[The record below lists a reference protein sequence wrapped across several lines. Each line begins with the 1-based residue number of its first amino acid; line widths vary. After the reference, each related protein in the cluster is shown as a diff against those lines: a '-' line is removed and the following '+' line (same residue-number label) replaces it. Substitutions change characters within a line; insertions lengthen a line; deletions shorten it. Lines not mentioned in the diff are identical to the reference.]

1 MRDDDSP
8 ARGGVVHVIDDDE
21 AVRQAV
27 AILLR
32 SGTAAVETHASA
44 LRFLEALPSLR
55 EDSIRCVLTDVRM
68 PDLDGLELLHRLKAR
83 GFRRPVIVMTAHGDV
98 SMAVQAMK
106 SGAADFIEKPFHARD
121 LLASI
126 QALSRRPPSS
136 PARDAS
142 AAARLASLSQRE
154 REVLGHLLAGM
165 PNKQIAREL
174 GLSPRTVEA
183 HRARLMERLGVGSLA
198 EAVRIAVEA
207 ELEKEPAAS
216 RQAATDAGRQDP

>member
-1 MRDDDSP
+1 MRDEDRL
-8 ARGGVVHVIDDDE
+8 ARVDGVVHVIDDDE

-27 AILLR
+27 TILLR
-32 SGTAAVETHASA
+32 SGNAAVETHASA
-44 LRFLEALPSLR
+44 LSFLEALPALR
-55 EDSIRCVLTDVRM
+55 EDYIHSVLTDVRM
-68 PDLDGLELLHRLKAR
+68 PGIDGLELLQRLKAR

-106 SGAADFIEKPFHARD
+106 SGALDFIEKPFHARD

-126 QALSRRPPSS
+126 QALSRRPLPSS
-136 PARDAS
+136 AQDAS
-142 AAARLASLSQRE
+142 AAARLALLSQRE
-154 REVLGHLLAGM
+154 REVLSHLMAGR
-165 PNKQIAREL
+165 PNKLIAREL

-207 ELEKEPAAS
+207 ELE
-216 RQAATDAGRQDP
+216 

>member
-1 MRDDDSP
+1 MRDESRL
-8 ARGGVVHVIDDDE
+8 ARVDGVVHVIDDDE

-27 AILLR
+27 TILLR
-32 SGTAAVETHASA
+32 SGTAAVEAHASA
-44 LRFLEALPSLR
+44 LGFLETLPSLC
-55 EDSIRCVLTDVRM
+55 EDSIHCVLTDVRM

-83 GFRRPVIVMTAHGDV
+83 GFRQPVIVMTAHGDV

-126 QALSRRPPSS
+126 RALSRRPLPLS
-136 PARDAS
+136 AREAS
-142 AAARLASLSQRE
+142 AGARIALLSQRE
-154 REVLGHLLAGM
+154 REVLSHLMAGR

-183 HRARLMERLGVGSLA
+183 HRARLMERLGVGSFA

-207 ELEKEPAAS
+207 ELEEQS
-216 RQAATDAGRQDP
+216 REMRHVAIER